1 VDAFDA
7 DVLIYATVAE
17 HELGRRVR
25 ALFPNDPVET
35 TGGVVGIGSVL
46 LLPELLTKPLREHA
60 VDELAELGALL
71 SRLDLRPTDV
81 ATAEL
86 ATALGSSY
94 GLRAADA
101 VHLATAVGAGA
112 DRFLTNKRTDF
123 PKTIAEIDIVYPDEL
138 LEPSA
143 G

>member
-1 VDAFDA
+1 MDAFDA
-7 DVLIYATVAE
+7 DVLIYAAIAG

-25 ALFPNDPVET
+25 ALFADEPPPE
-35 TGGVVGIGSVL
+35 GVGPTRIGSVL
-46 LLPELLTKPLREHA
+46 LVPELLTKAMLDGSDH
-60 VDELAELGALL
+60 ELSSLTSLLGRIELL
-71 SRLDLRPTDV
+71 PTDR

-86 ATALGSSY
+86 AASLGAIY

-112 DRFLTNKRTDF
+112 DRFVTNNKRDF
-123 PKTIAEIDIVYPDEL
+123 PRSIAEVTVTYPGDL
-138 LEPSA
+138 DDP

>member
-1 VDAFDA
+1 VDSFDA
-7 DVLIYATVAE
+7 DVLIYAAVAG

-25 ALFPNDPVET
+25 ALFTVDAAS
-35 TGGVVGIGSVL
+35 GFCAGVGSVL
-46 LLPELLTKPLREHA
+46 LVPELLTKPLRDNA
-60 VDELAELGALL
+60 TDEFNELSALL
-71 SRLDLRPTDV
+71 SRIDLLPTDE

-86 ATALGSSY
+86 ATALGAAY

-112 DRFLTNKRTDF
+112 DRFVTNNRSDF
-123 PKTIAEIDIVYPDEL
+123 LKSITEIDVIYPDEL
-138 LEPSA
+138 TEPSNP